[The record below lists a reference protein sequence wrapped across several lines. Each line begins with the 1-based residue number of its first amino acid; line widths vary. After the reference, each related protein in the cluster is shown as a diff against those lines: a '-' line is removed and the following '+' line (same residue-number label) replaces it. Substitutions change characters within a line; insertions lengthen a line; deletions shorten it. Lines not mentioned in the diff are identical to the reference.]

1 MSKDFIVFFEGG
13 EGSSAIM
20 SHLKQF
26 TEKLD
31 IIWFEPFDNC
41 HFTNKLIDDDLS
53 NIFSNIFNKNIK
65 KNYNENIRQIY
76 SNYTDRQLADFD
88 KNKSVGFKMRFRD
101 WDTIK
106 PIIIK
111 NNVVIFLLVRKN
123 IVKWAISKYGSN
135 SLQFKLIKGEIKEN
149 PKTNINIKQFEKIL
163 KRCRESIDYK
173 YSLFKKLKMEGV
185 EVYLIYYEDY
195 CENKTIFLNSI
206 LRKININLDLEK
218 VKEIATK
225 NIHFKKVHSDDIK
238 TFVTNYDEFY
248 KFIADNDLLEY
259 I

>member
-26 TEKLD
+26 TDKLD

-41 HFTNKLIDDDLS
+41 HFTNKLIGDDLHT
-53 NIFSNIFNKNIK
+53 IFSNIFNKNIK
-65 KNYNENIRQIY
+65 NKYEDNIRKIY
-76 SNYTDRQLADFD
+76 SNYTNRQLLDFD

-106 PIIIK
+106 PIVSE
-111 NNVVIFLLVRKN
+111 NNVVIFILVRKN

-135 SLQFKLIKGEIKEN
+135 SLQFKLIKGEIEQN
-149 PKTNINIKQFEKIL
+149 PKTNINIGRFSKIL
-163 KRCRESIDYK
+163 NKCREGIEYK
-173 YSLFKKLKMEGV
+173 YSLFKKLKKEGV

-195 CENKTIFLNSI
+195 CENRTIFLSSI
-206 LRKININLDLEK
+206 LKKLNINMELDK
-218 VKEIATK
+218 VKEVANK

-248 KFIADNDLLEY
+248 KFISDNELLEY
-259 I
+259 V